1 MPLGKIL
8 LDVFEPA
15 VPFFTFREESLGA
28 SACATCFGGVLYAPG
43 RLCYCKGPII
53 IAADRSVT
61 QQTASERFVNLL
73 PFRLRFSRFRTFT
86 LTFTESC
93 DRYTSPL

>member
-15 VPFFTFREESLGA
+15 VAFFSLREESLGA

-53 IAADRSVT
+53 IVADRSVI

-73 PFRLRFSRFRTFT
+73 PLQFRFSRFRTFT
-86 LTFTESC
+86 LTFTECC